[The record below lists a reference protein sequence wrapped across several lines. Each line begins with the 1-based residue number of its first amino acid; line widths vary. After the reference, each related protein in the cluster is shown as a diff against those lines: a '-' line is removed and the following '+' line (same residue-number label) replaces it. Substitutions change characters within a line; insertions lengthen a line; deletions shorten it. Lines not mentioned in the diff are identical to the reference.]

1 MLPATFCAGMTL
13 PLITRT
19 LIRVGRG
26 ERAIGRVYAWNT
38 LGSIVG
44 VVLAGWCCCR
54 SSGSRRCSW
63 WAP

>member
-19 LIRVGRG
+19 LMRGAAG
-26 ERAIGRVYAWNT
+26 ERAIGAVYAANT

-44 VVLAGWCCCR
+44 VDPG
-54 SSGSRRCSW
+54 GPRC
-63 WAP
+63 